1 MKALTEGLFEKFF
14 TEQDEKL
21 QFAVDDLF
29 ENIFKDAFDLNG
41 DKINQQSFE
50 DVVQEKLEDDA
61 EL

>member
-29 ENIFKDAFDLNG
+29 ENIFKEAFDLSG
-41 DKINQQSFE
+41 DKINQQSYE
-50 DVVQEKLEDDA
+50 DVIQEKLQDDA

>member
-29 ENIFKDAFDLNG
+29 ENIFKEAFDLGG
-41 DKINQQSFE
+41 DKINQQSYE
-50 DVVQEKLEDDA
+50 DIIQEKLQDDA